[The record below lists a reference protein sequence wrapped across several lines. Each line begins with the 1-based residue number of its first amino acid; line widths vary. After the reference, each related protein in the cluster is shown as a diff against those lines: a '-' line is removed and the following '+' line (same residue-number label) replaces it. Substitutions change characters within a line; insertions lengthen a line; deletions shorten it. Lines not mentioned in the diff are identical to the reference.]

1 MSRQITV
8 RDFAQLTRD
17 LPPLLNAAC
26 VRGLRSAGL
35 RGVGEVVRQIDN
47 AEPYPGVDTGATRQ
61 SAICEPIP
69 EGAELSVNTPQA
81 AWLEFGTRPHMPPLG
96 PILTWVTRKFGLG
109 MGGRRAKKIRARKA
123 GPKPPP
129 MQGPKGPPKH
139 GPKAPPKQG
148 PRLSKFHKAQ
158 RRSMRHAVQQQA
170 DAENLRKALAIAN
183 KVRWKIARYGTAP
196 RGYFAK
202 SMVTIR
208 TKYAPREIR
217 HELKA
222 LEKRL

>member
-1 MSRQITV
+1 VTRTISI
-8 RDFAQLTRD
+8 RDFLELQQH
-17 LPPLLNAAC
+17 LPARIEAAC
-26 VRGLRSAGL
+26 IKGLRSAAT
-35 RGVGEVVRQIDN
+35 RGVGAVVKELDT

-61 SAICEPIP
+61 SATAEPIP
-69 EGAELSVNTPQA
+69 EGAVMSVNTPQA

-96 PILTWVTRKFGLG
+96 PILLWVTRKFGLG
-109 MGGRRAKKIRARKA
+109 VGTSGRKGRKQRAAKA
-123 GPKPPP
+123 
-129 MQGPKGPPKH
+129 

-148 PRLSKFHKAQ
+148 PKLPPKHGPKMSGFHRAQ
-158 RRSMRHAVQQQA
+158 RKSMKHAAKQQA
-170 DAENLRKALAIAN
+170 DAANLQKALAIAN
-183 KVRWKIARYGTAP
+183 KVRWKIAHHGTAP

-202 SMVTIR
+202 AMITVR